1 VADVNLNSLTRNYQ
15 IGLVK
20 VSQVPVMRNLAAREG
35 GTVDEIADQFAVLS
49 PRDVYFSNLSG
60 TELVAIYP
68 ADRQFTARWLK
79 AVKAKKTGELSP
91 YLRKVANTAGGN
103 TVTIALDLEDA
114 VDRTILKLTLP
125 SSPSVAK
132 AKTVNVGD
140 LATFLGSIKG
150 MTLAAKVGD
159 SITASVTIEFGF
171 EPFRYRPV
179 LPDLFRELVEG
190 QGIAIPGFE
199 AWEAK
204 YTETTMTLSGALT
217 TANLRR
223 LVSLFSFPNPAG
235 EPDATDKPNEP
246 GAGATKRYLA
256 AVQVILADI
265 RKIKDSPSYEK
276 TATWHEKSAA
286 QIEQLSKQGVD
297 PVASDAAIQSA
308 KCLRAIG
315 QSLRGVPI
323 DVSALN
329 SKAYYSSR
337 PSVGMM
343 PGGPWGWKPFVYG
356 PNQVDTNVP

>member
-217 TANLRR
+217 TADLRR